1 MHNNTKILHTRIDIA
16 DAHPVVTPIFQNSA
30 FESDSPYFYT
40 RKNNPNVAELESVV
54 AILEESAYAI
64 CYSTGMA
71 TIATVLNLLKPGN
84 KLVINQ
90 LIYGCSYK
98 LFQRFCEQFDIELTV
113 LNLSDESE
121 YDKIP
126 DGVNMVIFETPT
138 NPFLKSISIQKTA
151 QAAKLKNKDCIL
163 VVDNTWA
170 TPMFQQPLNHGA
182 DIALYS
188 ATKYF
193 SGHSDVMGGVI
204 TTNDAALEQKLRD
217 IRFYQGAVMDPN
229 SAWLLRRS
237 MQTFHIRMRAHGE
250 ATVKVKEWLEKHP
263 SVNKVYYPE
272 IDGVQLKGYA
282 TLLFFELNEKLIDKY
297 QDFVKSLSLFDTGT
311 GMACVTSMVAKPFT
325 GSHASMSDCEKQQ
338 MGINHQLIRLSIG
351 LENTDDLIEDL
362 QKAFALIQ
370 EN

>member
-1 MHNNTKILHTRIDIA
+1 MHKNTEILHTRVDIA
-16 DAHPVVTPIFQNSA
+16 DAHPIVTPIFQNSA
-30 FESDSPYFYT
+30 FEADSPYFYT
-40 RKNNPNVAELESVV
+40 RKNNPNVAELEKVV
-54 AILEESAYAI
+54 SILEESEYAI

-98 LFQRFCEQFDIELTV
+98 LFHRFCDQFDIQLTV

-138 NPFLKSISIQKTA
+138 NPFLKSISIEK
-151 QAAKLKNKDCIL
+151 AAKAAKSKNEACLI

-170 TPMFQQPLNHGA
+170 TPMFQKPLKHGA

-204 TTNDAALEQKLRD
+204 TTNNSDLEQKLRD
-217 IRFYQGAVMDPN
+217 VRFYQGAVMDPN

-237 MQTFHIRMRAHGE
+237 MQTFHIRMKAHGE
-250 ATVKVKEWLEKHP
+250 ATLTIKNWLEQHP

-272 IDGVQLKGYA
+272 IDGVQLEGYA
-282 TLLFFELNEKLIDKY
+282 TLLFFELTERLVDKY
-297 QDFVKSLSLFDTGT
+297 QDFVKALNLFDTGT

-325 GSHASMSDCEKQQ
+325 GSHASMSDSEKQQ

-351 LENTDDLIEDL
+351 LENTDDLMEDL
-362 QKAFALIQ
+362 QKAFDLIH
-370 EN
+370 